1 MNERGVENEEHLFKK
16 TKTVVLKR
24 QKDNN
29 QRPLTYKYQIFISNF
44 VEHHLVHIIMPL

>member
-1 MNERGVENEEHLFKK
+1 MKNSS
-16 TKTVVLKR
+16 LKR

-29 QRPLTYKYQIFISNF
+29 QHLVTYKYQIFISNF